1 MQKGELMFN
10 MKNVGFKISELRKA
24 KNMTQMELADKMG
37 ISFQAVSNWERG
49 NSMPDISKLPEIAQL
64 LGTTVDEMLG
74 EESELVASAV
84 NGNID
89 EYLDNNTV
97 IPKQL
102 SDIAPILKPDQ
113 VDRIVVRMPFN
124 ELDDIEDLLPFISKD
139 VINEIASK
147 AFEEGKNI
155 AVLAPFVSRDIIA
168 EFAETRYNNLGI
180 TSLDDIAPFI
190 PIDRLQKIAEDEY
203 AHRGLRHFEV
213 IAPFLNK
220 EYLNGLAREAI
231 QKEGIRAISSVAP
244 FLDRDMLS
252 EYVKEKYL

>member
-1 MQKGELMFN
+1 MFN

-64 LGTTVDEMLG
+64 LGTTVDEILG

-97 IPKQL
+97 LPKQL
-102 SDIAPILKPDQ
+102 GDIAPILKPDQ
-113 VDRIVVRMPFN
+113 VDRIVARMPLN
-124 ELDDIEDLLPFISKD
+124 ELDGIEDILPFISRD
-139 VINEIASK
+139 VINEIARK
-147 AFEEGKNI
+147 AFEEGKDI

-168 EFAETRYNNLGI
+168 EFAETRYKNQGI

-190 PIDRLQKIAEDEY
+190 PTDRLQKIAEDEY
-203 AHRGLRHFEV
+203 AHRGLRHFET
-213 IAPFLNK
+213 IAPFLNR

-231 QKEGIRAISSVAP
+231 QKEGIRAISGIAP

>member
-1 MQKGELMFN
+1 MFN

-89 EYLDNNTV
+89 EYLDNNVVT
-97 IPKQL
+97 PKQL
-102 SDIAPILKPDQ
+102 GDIAPILKPEQ
-113 VDRIVVRMPFN
+113 VDRIFVRTSTD
-124 ELDDIEDLLPFISKD
+124 ELDGIEELFPFISKD
-139 VINEIASK
+139 VINEVAHK
-147 AFEEGKNI
+147 MFAEGKSI
-155 AVLAPFVSRDIIA
+155 DDLAPFVSQSTIA
-168 EFAETRYNNLGI
+168 EFAEIRYRNQGV
-180 TSLDDIAPFI
+180 TALDDIIPFI
-190 PIDRLQKIAEDEY
+190 SKDQLQKIADDEY
-203 AHRGLRHFEV
+203 AHRGLRHFEA
-213 IAPFLNK
+213 IAPFLNR

-231 QKEGIRAISSVAP
+231 QKEGIRAISGIAP
-244 FLDRDMLS
+244 FLDKDMLS

>member
-1 MQKGELMFN
+1 MFN

-64 LGTTVDEMLG
+64 LGTTVDEILG

-89 EYLDNNTV
+89 EYLDNNVVT
-97 IPKQL
+97 PKQL
-102 SDIAPILKPDQ
+102 GDVAPILKPEQ
-113 VDRIVVRMPFN
+113 VDRIFVRTSTDEFDGIE
-124 ELDDIEDLLPFISKD
+124 ELFPFISKD
-139 VINEIASK
+139 VINEVAHK
-147 AFEEGKNI
+147 MFEEGKSI
-155 AVLAPFVSRDIIA
+155 DDLAPFVSQSTIA
-168 EFAETRYNNLGI
+168 EFAEIRYRNQGV
-180 TSLDDIAPFI
+180 TALDDIIPFI
-190 PIDRLQKIAEDEY
+190 SKDQLQKIADDEY
-203 AHRGLRHFEV
+203 AHRGLRHFEA
-213 IAPFLNK
+213 IAPFLNR

-231 QKEGIRAISSVAP
+231 QKEGIRAISGIAP
-244 FLDRDMLS
+244 FLDKDMLS

>member
-1 MQKGELMFN
+1 MFN

-64 LGTTVDEMLG
+64 LGTTVDEILG

-97 IPKQL
+97 VPKQL
-102 SDIAPILKPDQ
+102 GDIAPILKPDQ
-113 VDRIVVRMPFN
+113 VDRIVARMPLN
-124 ELDDIEDLLPFISKD
+124 ELDDIGDILPFISKD
-139 VINEIASK
+139 VINEIARK
-147 AFEEGKNI
+147 AFEEGKDI
-155 AVLAPFVSRDIIA
+155 ADFAPFVSRDIIA
-168 EFAETRYNNLGI
+168 EFAETRYKNQGI
-180 TSLDDIAPFI
+180 ASLDGIAPFI
-190 PIDRLQKIAEDEY
+190 SRHQLQKIAEDEY

-213 IAPFLNK
+213 IAPFLNRD
-220 EYLNGLAREAI
+220 YLNGLAREAI
-231 QKEGIRAISSVAP
+231 QKEGIRAISGIAP